1 LFSDIVFIYCNHITP
16 PVEAL
21 RFVVWY
27 HLHHYFIQLS
37 VAFNLSPRKS
47 SYLLLTLVW
56 VPANWWSY
64 TQHCL
69 Y

>member
-1 LFSDIVFIYCNHITP
+1 MTP

-37 VAFNLSPRKS
+37 VVFNLSPRKS
-47 SYLLLTLVW
+47 SYL
-56 VPANWWSY
+56 
-64 TQHCL
+64 C
-69 Y
+69 